1 MAATEPTGVV
11 VALPTPALATSP
23 VPEPRPGLEPLR
35 LVGFELSLRTARI
48 ELLEEVAKGLDR
60 AWADREFR
68 SRPELQEVA
77 LLKTCHRVELWLLL
91 RSSAALPAWRS
102 ELERRA
108 PGWTERTGL
117 DAVRHLFYVACGLE
131 SLAVGEREIRQQ
143 IRSAIGTV
151 QSRHPRPVLRELLG
165 AAVAAA
171 DREFPRVDPS
181 RSIAAVAVSRLQ
193 QLVGPP
199 FPRVVVVGSGIVGRQ
214 IAEMLAPSA
223 RVTLVYHRR
232 PPEAGFLRSIGAR
245 SAPVDRLTDE
255 LAVCDAVVAAA
266 KSGRAVITPPAIPR
280 DRPVVLL
287 DLGVPRNIAP
297 EVRRLPQVRLVDLG
311 DLYGDMPPPAPRAPA
326 GVEEAAREAARTLD
340 QRSLEPWVAALRR
353 EIERIR
359 RSELASA
366 RPYLGDLTE
375 AQTMAVERLTR
386 RLVGRLLDGPTERI
400 RALSSSPE
408 DDQIRRWALELLSP
422 DPAEP

>member
-1 MAATEPTGVV
+1 MAATEPTGAVV
-11 VALPTPALATSP
+11 TSP
-23 VPEPRPGLEPLR
+23 APAPGVSPGPGPAPSLEPLR

-48 ELLEEVAKGLDR
+48 EVLESASTSLDL
-60 AWADREFR
+60 AWAEREFR
-68 SRPELQEVA
+68 DRPDVQEVA
-77 LLKTCHRVELWLLL
+77 LLKTCHRVELFLLL
-91 RSSAALPAWRS
+91 RSSAGLPAWRAGL
-102 ELERRA
+102 ELRGS
-108 PGWTERTGL
+108 GWTERTGL
-117 DAVRHLFYVACGLE
+117 DAVRHLFYVASGLE
-131 SLAVGEREIRQQ
+131 SLAVGEREVRQQ

-199 FPRVVVVGSGIVGRQ
+199 FPRVVVVGSGVVGRQ
-214 IAEMLAPSA
+214 IAEMLAPTA

-232 PPEAGFLRSIGAR
+232 PPDAGFLRSIGAR
-245 SAPVDRLTDE
+245 AAPVDRLVEE

-266 KSGRAVITPPAIPR
+266 KSGRAVITPPTIPR
-280 DRPVVLL
+280 DRPVVLM

-297 EVRRLPQVRLVDLG
+297 EVRRLPQARLVDLG

-326 GVEEAAREAARTLD
+326 GVEEAARDAARVLD
-340 QRSLEPWVAALRR
+340 QRALEPWVAVLRR
-353 EIERIR
+353 EVERIR
-359 RSELASA
+359 RAELASA
-366 RPYLGDLTE
+366 RPYLGELTE
-375 AQTMAVERLTR
+375 AQEQALERLTR

-400 RALSSSPE
+400 RALSASPE
-408 DDQIRRWALELLSP
+408 DEQIRRWALELLTPDSP
-422 DPAEP
+422 EP

>member
-1 MAATEPTGVV
+1 MAG
-11 VALPTPALATSP
+11 TPP
-23 VPEPRPGLEPLR
+23 PLEPLR

-48 ELLEEVAKGLDR
+48 ETLEAAARSLDP
-60 AWADREFR
+60 AWAEREFR
-68 SRPELQEVA
+68 ERPDLEEIV
-77 LLKTCHRVELWLLL
+77 LLKTCHRVEVFLLL
-91 RSSAALPAWRS
+91 RSAATVPLWRS
-102 ELERRA
+102 ELELRGG
-108 PGWTERTGL
+108 GWTERTGL
-117 DAVRHLFYVACGLE
+117 EAVRHLFSVASGLE
-131 SLAVGEREIRQQ
+131 SLAVGEREVRQQ

-199 FPRVVVVGSGIVGRQ
+199 FPRVVVVGSGIVGRE
-214 IAEMLAPSA
+214 IAELLAPSA

-232 PPEAGFLRSIGAR
+232 PPDPGFLRSIGAR
-245 SAPVDRLTDE
+245 AAPIVRLVEE

-280 DRPVVLL
+280 DRPVVLI

-297 EVRRLPQVRLVDLG
+297 EVRQLPRARLLDLG
-311 DLYGDMPPPAPRAPA
+311 DLYGDMPPPAHQAPP
-326 GVEEAAREAARTLD
+326 GVEAAAREAAQVLER
-340 QRSLEPWVAALRR
+340 RALEPWVAFLRR
-353 EIERIR
+353 EVERVR
-359 RSELASA
+359 QAELASA

-375 AQTMAVERLTR
+375 AQSQAVERLTR

-408 DDQIRRWALELLSP
+408 DERIRRWALELLTPDSP
-422 DPAEP
+422 EP